1 MVCFMSELKTSKH
14 SQTYLIQ
21 IEKKSETFLETAT

>member
-14 SQTYLIQ
+14 TQTFLIQ
-21 IEKKSETFLETAT
+21 IEKKLETFLETAM